1 MQNPQYE
8 LEKLV
13 TVETFTTPWEA
24 QIARTRLEAEGI
36 HSVVADENLVRL
48 YWALSGALGGVKLQ
62 VRAEDVSQAAEL
74 LRDSVPIPELYLVT
88 EEDAAQPR
96 CPGCKSDNLD
106 FERWSRL
113 GFFSSWVILGVPL
126 PIPRRRWLCRNCGAD
141 WKEEEMPRPSSEEE
155 NPASGSA
162 APSQG
167 ALVTVARFV
176 TSWEAQLA
184 KSLLES
190 DGLEA
195 CVVEERLPP
204 VSLLSGEPLALNRVE
219 VREDDAAR
227 AQEILAELE
236 ALDDGEELPAAE

>member
-1 MQNPQYE
+1 MQDSQYE
-8 LEKLV
+8 LERLV
-13 TVETFTTPWEA
+13 TLETFTTPWEA
-24 QIARTRLEAEGI
+24 QIARARLEAEGI
-36 HSVVADENLVRL
+36 HSVIADENFVRL
-48 YWALSGALGGVKLQ
+48 YWALSSALGGVKLQ
-62 VRAEDVSQAAEL
+62 VRKEDAARAAEL
-74 LRDSVPIPELYLVT
+74 LRDSDPIPEIYLVT
-88 EEDAAQPR
+88 EEDAALPR

-113 GFFSSWVILGVPL
+113 GFFGSWVILGVPL
-126 PIPRRRWLCRNCGAD
+126 PIPRRRWICRNCGAD
-141 WKEEEMPRPSSEEE
+141 WKEEEMPGGLSEEE
-155 NPASGSA
+155 D

-190 DGLEA
+190 EGLEA
-195 CVVEERLPP
+195 CIVEERLPP

-227 AQEILAELE
+227 ALELLAEIE
-236 ALDDGEELPAAE
+236 MLDDGEELPVAE

>member
-1 MQNPQYE
+1 MQDSQYE
-8 LEKLV
+8 LERLV

-24 QIARTRLEAEGI
+24 QIARARLESEGI
-36 HSVVADENLVRL
+36 HSVIADENFVRL
-48 YWALSGALGGVKLQ
+48 YWALSSALGGVKLQ

-74 LRDSVPIPELYLVT
+74 LKNRAPIPEIYLVT

-96 CPGCKSDNLD
+96 CPGCRSDNLD

-126 PIPRRRWLCRNCGAD
+126 PIPRRRWICRNCGAD
-141 WKEEEMPRPSSEEE
+141 WKEEEMPGFPSGEE
-155 NPASGSA
+155 STG
-162 APSQG
+162 PSQG

-176 TSWEAQLA
+176 TPWEAQLA

-190 DGLEA
+190 NGLPA

-227 AQEILAELE
+227 ALELLAEIE
-236 ALDDGEELPAAE
+236 RLDDGEELPVAE

>member
-1 MQNPQYE
+1 MQDSQYE
-8 LEKLV
+8 LERLV
-13 TVETFTTPWEA
+13 TLETFTTPWEA
-24 QIARTRLEAEGI
+24 QIARARLEAEGI
-36 HSVVADENLVRL
+36 HSVIADENFVRL
-48 YWALSGALGGVKLQ
+48 YWALSSALGGVKLQ
-62 VRAEDVSQAAEL
+62 VRKEDAAQAAEL
-74 LRDSVPIPELYLVT
+74 LRDSDPIPEIYLVT
-88 EEDAAQPR
+88 EEDAALPR

-113 GFFSSWVILGVPL
+113 GFFGSWVILGVPL
-126 PIPRRRWLCRNCGAD
+126 PIPRRRWICRNCGAD
-141 WKEEEMPRPSSEEE
+141 WKEEEMPGSLSEEE
-155 NPASGSA
+155 D

-167 ALVTVARFV
+167 ALITVARFV

-190 DGLEA
+190 EGLEA

-227 AQEILAELE
+227 ALELLAEIE
-236 ALDDGEELPAAE
+236 MLDDGEELPAAE